1 VSRSGEVVDCACTH
15 CRLRSRTLP
24 QHGAAAVL
32 AAFSVRFGAQLSRFG
47 VVRQRRGSGEA
58 TA

>member
-1 VSRSGEVVDCACTH
+1 
-15 CRLRSRTLP
+15 LRSRTLP